1 MNNEQHDEYGRET
14 HVYGRETHE
23 YGRETHNNRSMID
36 LFTRLVDQ
44 MSLLF
49 RKEVELAKAEASQKA
64 SQVGSGVVKM
74 AIGGVLM
81 IPALVILLQSAVAWL
96 AVVDVDPRWGALIVG
111 AVVAVIGIALMMS
124 GRSATKSTNL
134 APRRTTHQLQRD
146 AAVMKEQVR

>member
-1 MNNEQHDEYGRET
+1 MDSNYREDPVRDNHT
-14 HVYGRETHE
+14 H
-23 YGRETHNNRSMID
+23 RSTID

-44 MSLLF
+44 MSFLF
-49 RKEVELAKAEASQKA
+49 RKEVELAKAEASEKA
-64 SQVGSGVVKM
+64 SQVGGGIAKM

-96 AVVDVDPRWGALIVG
+96 ATLDIEPRWGALIVG
-111 AVVAVIGIALMMS
+111 ALVAVIGIALMMS

-146 AAVMKEQVR
+146 AAVVKEQAR